1 MASSQKNGR
10 QAKKGSARH
19 MSWMSIKTLQ
29 NFMILSLPQTGITT
43 GKGRE
48 INFTLISNNKLHL

>member
-1 MASSQKNGR
+1 
-10 QAKKGSARH
+10 

-29 NFMILSLPQTGITT
+29 NFMIQKLPQTGNST

-48 INFTLISNNKLHL
+48 NTFTLISSNKLHL

>member
-1 MASSQKNGR
+1 MKHENVE
-10 QAKKGSARH
+10 
-19 MSWMSIKTLQ
+19 TLH
-29 NFMILSLPQTGITT
+29 NFMIQLLPQTGNLT